1 MELEELSPALLQ
13 PQVTVVA
20 TLGELLATVPR
31 RNEETLLKSLR
42 CLYWDLEDFT
52 TKLWATVKCMDDT
65 WWRRNVTSDN
75 KEPPASLSQ
84 ALAAY
89 RSTPWTPWFH
99 VTMEAWHWQGTVDKR
114 VDSWAQLA
122 RKATKLC
129 NVCREVVT
137 EPPGRAATASARA
150 RELQD
155 EAARDGTAQEN
166 MVELGQALGR
176 EKRAEVVAE
185 HEAWMWIDV
194 MVAASRATRATM
206 VRQRVETALGLLERL
221 VDACD
226 EATTFLQELQRR
238 VGDIKAALEG
248 TNEES
253 PNVPEDLVTKVAVAE
268 RLWEANGRLAKD
280 HLLGT
285 LQGIIDFLFNGG
297 RTSPCEVA
305 ERCQRA
311 IEDIPRL
318 LRPPDRPQGVPK
330 VSPVSMEL
338 QEMSPG
344 LLQPQATMV
353 ATLGELVA
361 ITARKDGDVLL
372 PMCQPSLR
380 EALKKFTN
388 NLSVTV
394 HDTGNIFWHRDVTS
408 GCDSAV
414 PSLSQAL
421 AAYASTSWTTWE
433 HVRSVASTWQE
444 SAATLDDSWAQL
456 TREVTKLWDACRHV
470 ALSSCSVVAMEEV
483 LKKAIKEAMVGAIRE
498 ALGGVIDYEVG
509 EGVGGTVVAE
519 DPVRQQAKVALGLL
533 RCLVTACRE
542 ITAFYRE
549 LRRRVGEIVG
559 TMKGAEE
566 PSHDFHAALAAKV
579 AVAELLWVASSQ
591 VARDYLVGALENI
604 CTIFRCGDPS
614 GSIA

>member
-1 MELEELSPALLQ
+1 HLSL
-13 PQVTVVA
+13 VA
-20 TLGELLATVPR
+20 
-31 RNEETLLKSLR
+31 
-42 CLYWDLEDFT
+42 
-52 TKLWATVKCMDDT
+52 
-65 WWRRNVTSDN
+65 
-75 KEPPASLSQ
+75 
-84 ALAAY
+84 
-89 RSTPWTPWFH
+89 
-99 VTMEAWHWQGTVDKR
+99 
-114 VDSWAQLA
+114 
-122 RKATKLC
+122 
-129 NVCREVVT
+129 
-137 EPPGRAATASARA
+137 
-150 RELQD
+150 
-155 EAARDGTAQEN
+155 
-166 MVELGQALGR
+166 
-176 EKRAEVVAE
+176 
-185 HEAWMWIDV
+185 
-194 MVAASRATRATM
+194 
-206 VRQRVETALGLLERL
+206 
-221 VDACD
+221 ACD
-226 EATTFLQELQRR
+226 EATTFLQELQSR
-238 VGDIKAALEG
+238 VGDIKVTLEG

-253 PNVPEDLVTKVAVAE
+253 PDVPEDLEAKVAVAE
-268 RLWEANGRLAKD
+268 RLWEANACLAKD

-285 LQGIIDFLFNGG
+285 LQNIIDFLFNGG
-297 RTSPCEVA
+297 STSPCEVA

-338 QEMSPG
+338 QEMSPA

-353 ATLGELVA
+353 ATLGKLVA

-380 EALKKFTN
+380 EALKKFTD

-394 HDTGNIFWHRDVTS
+394 HDTGNVFWHRDVTS

-456 TREVTKLWDACRHV
+456 TREVTKLRDACRHV

-519 DPVRQQAKVALGLL
+519 HPVRVVTTVRQQAKVALGLL
-533 RCLVTACRE
+533 GRLVTACRK

-604 CTIFRCGDPS
+604 CTIFRCGDPN
-614 GSIA
+614 GSTA